1 MWKGITHLGVLVL
14 GDDITCAVGGGL
26 VAQQLPVL
34 GTNSLELL
42 VEKYLSVI
50 SLAHKTISLIGY
62 SYSNESATVRL
73 NQWFKNHLEISQ

>member
-1 MWKGITHLGVLVL
+1 MWKRITHLGVLVL

-26 VAQQLPVL
+26 VTQQLPVL

-42 VEKYLSVI
+42 VQKYLSVI

-62 SYSNESATVRL
+62 SNESATVRL
-73 NQWFKNHLEISQ
+73 NQWFTNHLEISQ